1 VEDSNATKIYTKKS
15 DEADVEEIDIKAPL
29 QNGDRFQKL
38 QSYSLTQIT
47 APGLREIKQ
56 VEMYTKFRKFVPE
69 EFRDEICPRPS
80 QQVLENI
87 KKARSEKAKARSEKA
102 KANGRRRGRG

>member
-1 VEDSNATKIYTKKS
+1 VEDSDATKIYTKRS
-15 DEADVEEIDIKAPL
+15 DEAVVEEINIEAPL
-29 QNGDRFQKL
+29 HNRDRFRSL
-38 QSYSLTQIT
+38 QGYRLTQIP

-56 VEMYTKFRKFVPE
+56 VEMYSKFRKFVPV

-102 KANGRRRGRG
+102 KANDRRRGRG

>member
-1 VEDSNATKIYTKKS
+1 M
-15 DEADVEEIDIKAPL
+15 
-29 QNGDRFQKL
+29 
-38 QSYSLTQIT
+38 YS
-47 APGLREIKQ
+47 
-56 VEMYTKFRKFVPE
+56 KFRKFVPV